1 MTQAP
6 YKLAPQ
12 REPNGS
18 IRISGEHLTRELR
31 EPMQTYK
38 KALAATLAISGAFF
52 TAACDF
58 GSLGTGSAGGGTT
71 TTPGA
76 PTTTAPPSTIGGGG
90 NGSGSLALAEV
101 AAPTWSDQNGPIDI
115 ATFRIVPG
123 DVLTY
128 EGSYRVTLTGTDLQ
142 ARLTADNIT
151 FTSGGQL
158 TTKLQPQV
166 TATIDGTVVPGGPTG
181 IVVTS
186 EENNEI
192 VDVAAKFTFDPQTSG
207 VVGQSDSANFAD
219 FRIRLE
225 QILS

>member
-1 MTQAP
+1 MRGMEDKLMNTQKRAF
-6 YKLAPQ
+6 KVAVAAAAL
-12 REPNGS
+12 GS
-18 IRISGEHLTRELR
+18 TLTL
-31 EPMQTYK
+31 T
-38 KALAATLAISGAFF
+38 
-52 TAACDF
+52 ACDF
-58 GSLGTGSAGGGTT
+58 GSLGSGSAGGGTT

-76 PTTTAPPSTIGGGG
+76 PTTTAPPTTIGGGG

-115 ATFRIVPG
+115 TTFRIVPG

-128 EGSYRVTLTGTDLQ
+128 EGSYRLTLTGTDLQ

-166 TATIDGTVVPGGPTG
+166 TATIDGTAVPGGPTG
-181 IVVTS
+181 IVVTP